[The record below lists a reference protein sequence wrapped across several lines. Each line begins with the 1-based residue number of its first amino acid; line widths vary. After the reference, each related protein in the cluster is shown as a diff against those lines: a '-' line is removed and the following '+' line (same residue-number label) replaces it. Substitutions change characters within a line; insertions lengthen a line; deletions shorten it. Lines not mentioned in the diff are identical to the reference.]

1 MKDNKDL
8 EETRSKPVV
17 DPARQGGPQKM
28 DEGRRRIAKAGL
40 LAPVILTLASR
51 PSWGANCTVSGMY
64 SGNLSNPTDSC
75 EGNSPAFWRQASWTT
90 TSYSKDTLFSQVFS
104 PSPNLDPMDPNYD
117 LYHNG
122 KLGEVIGLI
131 FDSGLGWSDPG
142 TIDKT
147 NETLGAHTVAALL
160 NAADPSINFGYEPA
174 DIIGFFNLYHDDD
187 PEGLREDFMLL
198 NSRSGI

>member
-17 DPARQGGPQKM
+17 DPARQESPQRM

-40 LAPVILTLASR
+40 LAPVIMTLASR

-75 EGNSPAFWRQASWTT
+75 EGNSPAFWRDQAINGGSWPSY
-90 TSYSKDTLFSQVFS
+90 TSDTLFSTDNSLLQAVFES
-104 PSPNLDPMDPNYD
+104 DLNYNGKTLLEVLGGSDSLDPTLD
-117 LYHNG
+117 
-122 KLGEVIGLI
+122 
-131 FDSGLGWSDPG
+131 
-142 TIDKT
+142 
-147 NETLGAHTVAALL
+147 TLGAHTVAALL
-160 NAADPSINFGYEPA
+160 NAADPSINFGYESA
-174 DIIGFFNLYHDDD
+174 DIIGFFNLYHISD
-187 PEGLREDFMLL
+187 PDGLREDFMML